1 MNSIFAETSK
11 EALEKSFPLSLEGR
25 AGAVRSVRWT
35 DHPASGQSGEVA
47 LDFPAEQEAQQE
59 RGGGEGIFQRFPK
72 TIFVGLLLLLAGQ
85 PACTSVNTFPTIAR
99 AGDTVSVMVG
109 GSEQARKATMN
120 VTLTDASS
128 QTWNLKTLGL
138 VRSVFN
144 LRTDGR
150 AYGAHYSPYLDS
162 YISWYYGH
170 EPVQTVLVADLPAGA
185 APGPATLTIS
195 SGVTDNS
202 SGVADPFTVNLEIIA
217 GAGQSDQFLRYSGA
231 GAAQVAFS
239 KLEPAPHAKI
249 GFGSGT
255 TIGAVSLTIGF
266 NSAVL
271 NGNDI
276 NVYVPESTVRGS
288 IVSPGAFGAT
298 QRMVYWRQDG
308 LKLYVDVV
316 APQGIETRYLKLYI
330 VHPKNLSG
338 SPSFNIIS
346 TATYDVSGNAISA
359 SPVLEY
365 FPQ

>member
-1 MNSIFAETSK
+1 MNSEIAKTYKAFLA
-11 EALEKSFPLSLEGR
+11 
-25 AGAVRSVRWT
+25 
-35 DHPASGQSGEVA
+35 
-47 LDFPAEQEAQQE
+47 
-59 RGGGEGIFQRFPK
+59 GIF
-72 TIFVGLLLLLAGQ
+72 ILLAGL
-85 PACTSVNTFPTIAR
+85 PACTGVNTFPTIAR

-109 GSEQARKATMN
+109 GTEKARKATMD

-128 QTWNLKTLGL
+128 QTWDLKTLGL

-170 EPVQTVLVADLPAGA
+170 EPVQTVLVADLPTNAV
-185 APGPATLTIS
+185 PGPAILTVTPH
-195 SGVTDNS
+195 VTDNS
-202 SGVADPFTVNLEIIA
+202 SGVAEPFTVNLEIIA
-217 GAGQSDQFLRYSGA
+217 GVGESDQFSRRSGSGSA
-231 GAAQVAFS
+231 PVDFA

-249 GFGSGT
+249 DFGSGT

-288 IVSPGAFGAT
+288 FSSTGAFGAT

-308 LKLYVDVV
+308 QKLYVDVV

-338 SPSFNIIS
+338 SPNFNIIS
-346 TATYDVSGNAISA
+346 TATYDVSGNAMSA